1 MLSRSKVQT
10 KETMLKLYW
19 RIVFRPYLWLVLLIA
34 ALTFLG
40 STAEVVS
47 IGMLVPLAEM
57 LIEPEQT
64 TANPMTDF
72 LQRSV
77 MLLGISPRLE
87 SLVVAG
93 LVLVASMIVVK
104 NGLLLV
110 KLIWVTRL
118 ATGVSHLFA
127 TRMFEA
133 YLRTHIGEFM
143 LRGRGASHEDV
154 NSVAGAVSRSIN
166 LGAQLLY
173 SLIYVVSIFG
183 LLLYLSWW
191 VTLVVG
197 GLVLI
202 SMRYMRGALEYRSKW
217 IGQRLHE
224 LNQQRTAMQFDGL
237 DGIRVVKA
245 HALEASIVSRLRTIQ
260 QRLLPLVVRRAML
273 ISIPNIFFEIT
284 GVLLVLLL
292 LVIAL
297 NSPDLGL
304 TLPKL
309 LALVV
314 GLRRLTPAAAG
325 VNATLV
331 GLSDALRRIQIAD
344 EVLNT
349 LPREPSGIRQMPK
362 QGVSTICLEHVSFHY
377 PERADTRVLH
387 DVNIDFH
394 HGQLAA
400 LVGHTGAGKT
410 TIADILARL
419 YEPISGRILVDGV
432 EMREIDL
439 VAWRKNI
446 GYVGQ
451 DTFLFNSTLREN
463 IGLWNETVSLEKI
476 EGAARVAQLDEFV
489 QALPERYDTVVGDRG
504 LKLSGGQRQRVAIA
518 RAILHRPGVLIFD
531 EATSALDNVTEHAVH
546 MAISQLRTDSV
557 VILVA
562 HRLSTVQDAEQIF
575 VLHEG
580 RVVEKGQHDSLLQA
594 RGHYWGLYK
603 GHELE
608 ADFATTVDI

>member
-1 MLSRSKVQT
+1 
-10 KETMLKLYW
+10 MLKLYW
-19 RIVFRPYLWLVLLIA
+19 RIVFRPYLWPILLIA
-34 ALTFLG
+34 ALTFVG
-40 STAEVVS
+40 STAEVAS
-47 IGMLVPLAEM
+47 IGMIVPLAGM
-57 LIEPEQT
+57 LISPEQSV
-64 TANPMTDF
+64 TDPISGL
-72 LQRSV
+72 LQRLV
-77 MLLGISPRLE
+77 MLFGIPLRSE
-87 SLVVAG
+87 SLIIAGLLVVAC
-93 LVLVASMIVVK
+93 LIVLK
-104 NGLLLV
+104 NGLLLAQ
-110 KLIWVTRL
+110 KAWVTRL

-127 TRMFEA
+127 TGLFEA
-133 YLRTHIGEFM
+133 FLRTHMAEFM

-154 NSVAGAVSRSIN
+154 NSVANAVSKTISV
-166 LGAQLLY
+166 GAQLLY
-173 SLIYVVSIFG
+173 SLIYAVSTFG

-191 VTLVVG
+191 VTLLVG
-197 GLVLI
+197 GLMLI

-245 HALEASIVSRLRTIQ
+245 HALETSIVARLRTIQ
-260 QRLLPLVVRRAML
+260 GRLLPLVVRRAML
-273 ISIPNIFFEIT
+273 SSVPNIFYEIT

-297 NSPDLGL
+297 YSPHLGL

-309 LALVV
+309 MALVV
-314 GLRRLTPAAAG
+314 GLRRLTPAVAG
-325 VNATLV
+325 VNTTLV
-331 GLSDALRRIQIAD
+331 RLSDALRQIQIAD

-362 QGVSTICLEHVSFHY
+362 RGVSTIYLEHVSFHY

-419 YEPISGRILVDGV
+419 YEPISGRIMVNGV
-432 EMREIDL
+432 ELREIDL

-546 MAISQLRTDSV
+546 TAISQLRTDSV

-608 ADFATTVDI
+608 VVGADRALEKNQ